1 MCLETPVMVGA
12 SDAARTPAFERY
24 NAGAIVLHWITALL
38 IVANLLLGVSMVPL
52 PISPRKLHWYLW
64 HKSIGASI
72 FGLTSLR
79 LAWRAIRGHPDAV
92 AMPEWQRRA
101 AVVSHA
107 MLYGLLLLIPLSG
120 WLYSS
125 ATGVQVVYLG
135 MFPLPNLVPKDKA
148 LADVLRFTHVGL
160 NVLLVLVICLHI
172 AAALKHHFYDK
183 DAVLARM
190 LPLVKRNA

>member
-1 MCLETPVMVGA
+1 
-12 SDAARTPAFERY
+12 
-24 NAGAIVLHWITALL
+24 
-38 IVANLLLGVSMVPL
+38 
-52 PISPRKLHWYLW
+52 
-64 HKSIGASI
+64 
-72 FGLTSLR
+72 
-79 LAWRAIRGHPDAV
+79 
-92 AMPEWQRRA
+92 
-101 AVVSHA
+101 
-107 MLYGLLLLIPLSG
+107 
-120 WLYSS
+120 
-125 ATGVQVVYLG
+125 